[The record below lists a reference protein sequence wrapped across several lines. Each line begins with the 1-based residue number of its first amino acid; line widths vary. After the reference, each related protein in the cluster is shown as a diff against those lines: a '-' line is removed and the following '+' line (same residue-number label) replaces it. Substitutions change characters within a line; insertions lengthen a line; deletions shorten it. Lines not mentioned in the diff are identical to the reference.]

1 MLERGY
7 LGEEVPITTLKRVG
21 ESSVKQI
28 SDGLKTIMLILRIFL
43 LFKPIHF
50 FGTVGAI
57 AFLLGSIYGFIEA
70 IVYRLGV
77 PVLAAILIIF
87 GVQSFF
93 FGLVCDQIT
102 SMRRE
107 KFE

>member
-1 MLERGY
+1 
-7 LGEEVPITTLKRVG
+7 
-21 ESSVKQI
+21 
-28 SDGLKTIMLILRIFL
+28 
-43 LFKPIHF
+43 
-50 FGTVGAI
+50 VGAI